1 MKKQLDKIIKFED
14 QYNAI
19 SQAEHAYSNTIDGVR
34 IGKIASIIKQT
45 GQIFVDY
52 RDNCFDPLRA
62 RSIIDIVL
70 EHVNKKV
77 LLAFE
82 DNDPKLP
89 IIIGLIRDN
98 AVDNAKKI
106 TVMKDDVEDI
116 LIDRKKMMFNAEKEI
131 ELRCGKSS
139 LIMKKDGRIVIKGIQ
154 LVSRASGV
162 NKIKGAAVRIN

>member
-1 MKKQLDKIIKFED
+1 MKKQLEKIIELED
-14 QYNAI
+14 QYNVI
-19 SQAEHAYSNTIDGVR
+19 SQAKHAYSNIIDGVR
-34 IGKIASIIKQT
+34 IGKIASIKQT

-52 RDNCFDPLRA
+52 RDNSFGPLRA
-62 RSIIDIVL
+62 RSIIDIVS

-82 DNDPKLP
+82 GNDPKLP

-98 AVDNAKKI
+98 AVDNVKKI
-106 TVMKDDVEDI
+106 KAMKDDVEDI
-116 LIDRKKMMFNAEKEI
+116 HVDGKKMTFSAEKEI

-154 LVSRASGV
+154 LVSRASNV